1 MAYSSRSDHGLTA
14 LVALLIT
21 MLGAALAYWVL
32 MPTVGIDDANIT
44 QVYGRNLAAGHGY
57 VYNIG
62 GERVEGSTS
71 LIWTLINAVAFWIS
85 STPEIG
91 LAALSA
97 VFAWVTLFS
106 AMRITRELTAESGP
120 IPALLTGAAFLAFP
134 AFFGW
139 MIWSLMDV
147 TLWVMVIAVMVWLLC
162 RIDRAGPRGN
172 LVLGVAVLAALLPV
186 TRPEGIAL
194 TMALAGFYVL
204 RWLLFAVPGLLT
216 GLVIGLAGVG
226 SFAAATAWRL
236 SYFGYP
242 VPNTFYAKT
251 STDLLAQAELGA
263 RYVLSYLQEPQN
275 VLLFVSFCLSGAMV
289 LSRGGWAQR
298 GAFWLS
304 VYLIV
309 GGVMVYTV
317 LGGDHFGSHRQ
328 FLYFLPLALPI
339 IVAGLASWVP
349 TDRPQWQ
356 ISTLLIVP
364 FVVIALV
371 AGTRFVQTK
380 GNMIIEFAIAD
391 AGRVLGDKLNAL
403 PGTPSIGVFAAG
415 AIRMTYDHEVLDL
428 LGLNW
433 TKMAHAPDDG
443 YRSDVPN
450 QHGFNSNVFWE
461 SPPDVLPIFP
471 SDSTCPSE
479 WVPLSGYL
487 DAASDQISQTERFR
501 TTYDLFCDAGVSF
514 YAARDYVTQS
524 WEGDETG
531 AFQKILPNHLEGS
544 LPVAE

>member
-1 MAYSSRSDHGLTA
+1 MAYSSRADHGLTA

-85 STPEIG
+85 STPEMG

-216 GLVIGLAGVG
+216 GLVIGLAGAG

-339 IVAGLASWVP
+339 IVAGLASWTP

-364 FVVIALV
+364 FVVTALV
-371 AGTRFVQTK
+371 AGARFVQTK

-403 PGTPSIGVFAAG
+403 PGSPSIGVFAAG

-443 YRSDVPN
+443 SRSDVAN
-450 QHGFNSNVFWE
+450 HLGFNTNVFWE
-461 SPPDVLPIFP
+461 SPPDVFPIFP
-471 SDSTCPSE
+471 SDGQCPSE

-487 DAASDQISQTERFR
+487 DAFSDQISRTERFR
-501 TTYDLFCDAGVSF
+501 TTYDLYCDGGEAF
-514 YAARDYVTQS
+514 YVARDYVTQS
-524 WEGDETG
+524 WAGGETG
-531 AFQKILPNHLEGS
+531 AFRKVLP
-544 LPVAE
+544 